1 MSLTVFVI
9 VQHVP
14 PRKTDAVLVPAPL
27 RGRDEGCANKHSQ
40 TLAKHARRHHLKRSK
55 QSPVQKALFNCKI
68 SQVIKHPGSWWT
80 ENKTFQNNCQAR
92 FFEA

>member
-9 VQHVP
+9 LQHVP
-14 PRKTDAVLVPAPL
+14 PRKTDAVLVLALL
-27 RGRDEGCANKHSQ
+27 RRRYEGCANKHSQ
-40 TLAKHARRHHLKRSK
+40 TLAKHPRRHYLKRSK
-55 QSPVQKALFNCKI
+55 QCPLQKAPFICQIN
-68 SQVIKHPGSWWT
+68 QVIEHLGSWWT